1 LKSLPLQ
8 IAALKYGSFRV
19 ELVVPDRVT
28 GREVGRSGGKHARS
42 TEPKKPYVI
51 LQEVRPR
58 RNVKWGFRVF
68 CFTGR
73 YTNQMFLVVT
83 SMATGALVMRFTDY
97 SDANF
102 NRDDMSYKAVRFE
115 AHENQII

>member
-1 LKSLPLQ
+1 
-8 IAALKYGSFRV
+8 
-19 ELVVPDRVT
+19 
-28 GREVGRSGGKHARS
+28 
-42 TEPKKPYVI
+42 
-51 LQEVRPR
+51 
-58 RNVKWGFRVF
+58 
-68 CFTGR
+68 
-73 YTNQMFLVVT
+73 MFLVVT